1 MMLALCLLLQQA
13 AAQPLSTLTVRDGD
27 RTTTVPVVLLERG
40 PVVGADPLA
49 HALGGSVEP
58 GVGDAFDVA
67 LAGVRMRVVPNVP
80 FVRVGERTLPLPA
93 EPVMRGGKLFLPY
106 SVVSDLLPRVAT
118 GVTFD
123 PRRAVLTRAGA
134 VVAAGASGNRL
145 ARSDSAGRNPAHV
158 APSAPART
166 AKPGSFTVVVDAGHG
181 GPDNGMRGPIGTSWQ
196 IREKDITLAVAR
208 ALRDELTERGVAV
221 VMTRSSDTLIAL
233 SDRGRIANERKGDIF
248 VSIHVNAANPRWKQP
263 GAARGFETY
272 FLSEARTEDARRV
285 EAMENEV
292 VKYEIA
298 KDVAADD
305 PLSFIMHDM
314 EQNQHLRESS
324 ELATTVQRSLA
335 RTLPGPN
342 RGVKQAAFVVLVRSF
357 MPAVLVEL
365 GFGTNP
371 AEARRLRDERN
382 QRQMASAIADAA
394 MEYLA
399 AYQRRSQSPGQ

>member
-13 AAQPLSTLTVRDGD
+13 AAPLSTVAVREGD
-27 RTTTVPVVLLERG
+27 HTSTVPVVMFDRG
-40 PVVGADPLA
+40 PMVGADALA
-49 HALGGSVEP
+49 EALGGRV
-58 GVGDAFDVA
+58 GARDGDAFDISLSGIHV
-67 LAGVRMRVVPNVP
+67 RVVPNVP
-80 FVRVGERTLPLPA
+80 FLRVGEQTLPLPA
-93 EPVMRGGKLFLPY
+93 EPVLRGGKLFLPY
-106 SVVSDLLPRVAT
+106 SVVSDLLPRLVP
-118 GVTFD
+118 GLTFD
-123 PRRAVLTRAGA
+123 ERRAVLTRNVA
-134 VVAAGASGNRL
+134 VASGATPTSRTR
-145 ARSDSAGRNPAHV
+145 RSDSV
-158 APSAPART
+158 APARAPAGRAAPARA
-166 AKPGSFTVVVDAGHG
+166 AKPPLFTVVVDAGHG
-181 GPDNGMRGPIGTSWQ
+181 GPDPGMRGPIGTSWK

-342 RGVKQAAFVVLVRSF
+342 RGVKQAAFVVLVKSF
-357 MPAVLVEL
+357 MPAVLVEI

-371 AEARRLRDERN
+371 NEARYLRDE
-382 QRQMASAIADAA
+382 QRQRQIAGAIADAA

-399 AYQRRSQSPGQ
+399 AYQRRSQATGR